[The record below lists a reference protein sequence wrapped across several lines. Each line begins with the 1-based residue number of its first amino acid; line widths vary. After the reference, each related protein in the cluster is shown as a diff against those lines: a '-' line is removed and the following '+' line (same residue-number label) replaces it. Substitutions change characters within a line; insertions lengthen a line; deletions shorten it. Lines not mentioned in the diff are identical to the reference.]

1 MSRTTIE
8 DFIYQ
13 EYERLKE
20 QAKQRYGAPIL
31 RIEEGKVYDVVLDT
45 SKEWR
50 RVNTRFGERVAIPVI
65 YDNQEYVIMANP
77 NGLLYRQLI
86 EQLARKLKETGKERI
101 KAIHILLK
109 RVANRYTVVVETELA
124 EAPSEVELKRE
135 VKKAK
140 KPESK

>member
-109 RVANRYTVVVETELA
+109 RVANRYTVVVETELV

-135 VKKAK
+135 ARKAK
-140 KPESK
+140 KAESK